1 MALQHVRHF
10 NRQMAQPVDQ
20 VALQSVLLTID
31 EVEKMSPQQDVLI
44 EKSGEGGAMLTETV
58 K

>member
-1 MALQHVRHF
+1 
-10 NRQMAQPVDQ
+10 MAQPVDQ